1 MPPKKDKHIRIT
13 THAVDTITLPR
24 LFSVEYKSISCYLEK
39 IKNIAKDVTAVITN
53 KLIPIKELEAKIILG
68 TLLELLKR
76 NTAVTGKSNPKKQE
90 KEINILVKF
99 VGVKEPKME
108 EGCLFI
114 TSHPGTHSKILKT

>member
-1 MPPKKDKHIRIT
+1 MQNI
-13 THAVDTITLPR
+13 
-24 LFSVEYKSISCYLEK
+24 ELEK
-39 IKNIAKDVTAVITN
+39 KENRKLQRYVWLAKRNLKLSHLENIRNIVKNATVVITN